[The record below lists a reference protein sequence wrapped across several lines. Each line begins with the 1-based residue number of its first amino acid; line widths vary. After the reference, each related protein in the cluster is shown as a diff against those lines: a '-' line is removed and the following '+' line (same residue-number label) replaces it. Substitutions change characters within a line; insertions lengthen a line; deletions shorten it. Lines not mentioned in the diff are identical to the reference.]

1 MLLVAVFFLLMLV
14 SGAILFDLNPIL
26 GCVFIIFVVA
36 LVFTSFSVEQ
46 NIKKTPEYRVILER
60 LNPCLS
66 DSDQVKCMDDEIG
79 LIKTEPEAMTLVMLF
94 HKMSLHLTSQQLQAI
109 RSQIIANRPQAS
121 AGHLTGADIST
132 GPPQTSA
139 LEAKKQ

>member
-1 MLLVAVFFLLMLV
+1 MLLVAVFFLLVVVFGALLV
-14 SGAILFDLNPIL
+14 DLNPIL
-26 GCVFIIFVVA
+26 GWLYFIGVVI
-36 LVFTSFSVEQ
+36 LVVTSFSMQQ
-46 NIKKTPEYRVILER
+46 NIKKNPEYRVILER
-60 LNPCLS
+60 LTPCLD

-109 RSQIIANRPQAS
+109 RSQIIANRPQVS
-121 AGHLTGADIST
+121 AGHLTDTDIST

-139 LEAKKQ
+139 LEAKKP